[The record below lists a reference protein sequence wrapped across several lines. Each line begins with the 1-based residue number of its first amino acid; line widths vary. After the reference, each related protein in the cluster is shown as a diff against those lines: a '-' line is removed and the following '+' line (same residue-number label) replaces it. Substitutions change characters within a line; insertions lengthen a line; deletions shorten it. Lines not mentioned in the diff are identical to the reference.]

1 MLTTDNISQKNH
13 EEMVRH
19 CLSGIFCAILRCSD
33 DVAPL
38 GPLTQRLIA
47 GLVEEN
53 VLVSDI
59 ENKGTVVVI
68 RKSFSN
74 IHA

>member
-1 MLTTDNISQKNH
+1 MINICPATCKL
-13 EEMVRH
+13 ELM
-19 CLSGIFCAILRCSD
+19 FILLYRCSD

-59 ENKGTVVVI
+59 ENKGNSVVI
-68 RKSFSN
+68 RKDMYLVKHTPLDS
-74 IHA
+74 